1 MLSFFKKRDPWG
13 NGYSIWVLALLL
25 FAVPFLVT
33 TLKRIEM
40 RNDVEAWLP
49 ENDPQAILLGWY
61 RDNFPVQ
68 DRLFLSWDGS
78 SVDDPRVEL
87 LAARLEGYMDSKG
100 IARRG
105 SPYIEEV
112 LTPHEAL
119 KQMIRHNIEMDE
131 AVSRLRGLLI
141 GHGALKVRLSDL
153 GKEKPGQIQKEII
166 RRVQQELQLDVS
178 ILPAVTLWE
187 PPLEFE
193 QYADIK
199 QRPPGTKLDDENHSP
214 QEQEEDLSEE
224 EDVPALDYPEHD
236 FQLTWHGIHPESA
249 TAKQVREILASI
261 MSRPGKQNPQGTPLV
276 EESFFSAG
284 TPVALVVTLSEA
296 GEADGPAAFE
306 DMQNIAKECFI
317 DLDSL
322 HMGGRPVGEATLN
335 QEVAKASYNP
345 AAPWYFRSLMA
356 LSALVSFL
364 LAFVVLRSFRLG
376 LLVLTVSLYA
386 TLLTIALIPL
396 TGSTMNMVLIVMPTL
411 LSVLSLSGSIHLASY
426 WKHAAHVDMKNSI
439 VDAIRMAAQPCILA
453 SATTAIG
460 LASLMTSPLN
470 PVKDFGFFA
479 AIGCGVALFFVLL
492 VLPALMQLWP
502 GKPPKEHEVDGK
514 YWKKLARGLIR
525 YSAPVSLACLALLA
539 FGVYGLQFFRSET
552 KVIRYF
558 PKDSRILAD
567 YWFLEDH
574 VIGIS
579 TVDTIVRFDEEA
591 QSELK
596 FMERMEIVR
605 EITGKI
611 RNHPEITGAIS
622 LADFQK
628 KIEKPIKKEGDRG
641 FTRRSILYNK
651 RSNILQRRIAEGEI
665 EAANSLFTIT
675 RVDSPSPIDGE
686 PNLSNQGDELWRI
699 SAQAYVM
706 ADNDYRLLMD
716 ELNDITQSVLKF
728 HPGSNHT
735 VTGMV
740 PVFLRTQKALLESLI
755 KSFGL
760 AFAVIAIVMIVLLKN
775 PIAGLIA
782 MLPNL
787 LPIGFVFGLISFM
800 GQRIDIGTM
809 ITASVALGIAVD
821 GTLHL
826 LTWYR
831 EGLKMGK
838 TKEESIELALGHCAP
853 AMWQT
858 SFIVALGLLVLAP
871 ASLLMISRF
880 GVLMAALVGAALLAD
895 IIFLPALL
903 AGPLGNLIKN
913 TIRSELNSK
922 QLNPQVVEA
931 IPDEL
936 AIEIEG
942 KEDSQRKPSMPAPHL
957 AIAQPPQSSS
967 ANSK

>member
-13 NGYSIWVLALLL
+13 NSYSLWVLALLL

-33 TLKRIEM
+33 ALKQIEM
-40 RNDVEAWLP
+40 QNDVETWLP

-61 RDNFPVQ
+61 RDNFPTQ
-68 DRLFLSWDGS
+68 DRLFITWDDS
-78 SVDDPRVEL
+78 YVDDPRVEL
-87 LAARLEGYMDSKG
+87 LAAKLEGYTDPKG
-100 IARRG
+100 IPRRG
-105 SPYIEEV
+105 SSYIEEV
-112 LTPHEAL
+112 LTPREAL
-119 KQMIRHNIEMDE
+119 KQMARHNIEQDE

-141 GHGALKVRLSDL
+141 GHGAMKVRLTDL
-153 GKEKPGQIQKEII
+153 GKEKPAQIQKEII
-166 RRVQQELQLDVS
+166 KRVQQELQLDISV
-178 ILPAVTLWE
+178 LPAVRLWE

-193 QYADIK
+193 PFAQIK
-199 QRPPGTKLDDENHSP
+199 QRPPGKKMEDDADS
-214 QEQEEDLSEE
+214 QEEDLSEE
-224 EDVPALDYPEHD
+224 EEYPPLEYPQHD
-236 FQLTWHGIHPESA
+236 FQLTWHGIHPGNA
-249 TAKQVREILASI
+249 VARQVHEIIASI
-261 MSRPGKQNPQGTPLV
+261 KSRPSNQNPEGTPLV

-284 TPVALVVTLSEA
+284 TPVALVVTLTEKTGKA
-296 GEADGPAAFE
+296 GYLDAFN
-306 DMQNIAKECFI
+306 DIRNIAKECFI
-317 DLDSL
+317 DVDSMR
-322 HMGGRPVGEATLN
+322 MGGRPVGEATLN
-335 QEVAKASYNP
+335 QEVAKASFDP
-345 AAPWYFRSLMA
+345 AAPWYFRSLMG
-356 LSALVSFL
+356 LSALVTFL
-364 LAFVVLRSFRLG
+364 LAFVMLRSFRLG
-376 LLVLTVSLYA
+376 LLVLTVSMYA
-386 TLLTIALIPL
+386 TLLTIALIPM

-411 LSVLSLSGSIHLASY
+411 LSVLSLSGAIHLASY

-453 SATTAIG
+453 SATTAVG

-479 AIGCGVALFFVLL
+479 AVGCGVALFFVLM
-492 VLPALMQLWP
+492 VLPSLMQIWP
-502 GKPPKEHEVDGK
+502 GKPPKEHEVDGRH
-514 YWKKLARGLIR
+514 WKKLARGLIR
-525 YSAPVSLACLALLA
+525 FSTPVSLGCLALLL

-558 PKDSRILAD
+558 PKDSRILSD

-596 FMERMEIVR
+596 FLERMEIVR
-605 EITGKI
+605 SITDKV
-611 RNHPEITGAIS
+611 RNHPEITGAVS

-628 KIEKPIKKEGDRG
+628 KTEKPVKKEGDRG
-641 FTRRSILYNK
+641 FTRKNILYNK
-651 RSNILQRRIAEGEI
+651 RSNIMQRRVAGGEI
-665 EAANSLFTIT
+665 EAANSLFTIA
-675 RVDSPSPIDGE
+675 DSDTLSPIDGD

-706 ADNDYRLLMD
+706 ADNDYGLLMD
-716 ELNDITQSVLKF
+716 ELNDISQSVLKF

-740 PVFLRTQKALLESLI
+740 PVFLRTQKALLESLV

-760 AFAVIAIVMIVLLKN
+760 AFVVIAVVMIVLLKS

-787 LPIGFVFGLISFM
+787 LPIGFVFGLISFS

-838 TKEESIELALGHCAP
+838 TKEQAIELALGHCAP

-858 SFIVALGLLVLAP
+858 SFIVAVGLLVLAP

-880 GVLMAALVGAALLAD
+880 GILMAALVTAALLAD

-903 AGPLGNLIKN
+903 AGPLGSLIRK
-913 TIRSELNSK
+913 TVK
-922 QLNPQVVEA
+922 VEA
-931 IPDEL
+931 NSGLTDAQLEEKILEDL
-936 AIEIEG
+936 ALEID
-942 KEDSQRKPSMPAPHL
+942 KSEDSKRQPSMPTPHL
-957 AIAQPPQSSS
+957 TIAQPTKSSS
-967 ANSK
+967 VNSK